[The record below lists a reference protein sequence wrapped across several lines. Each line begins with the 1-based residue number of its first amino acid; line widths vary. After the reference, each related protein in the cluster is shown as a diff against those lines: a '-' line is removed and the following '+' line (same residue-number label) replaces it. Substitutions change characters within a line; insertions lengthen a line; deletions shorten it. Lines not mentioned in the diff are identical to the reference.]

1 MTRSDPSIFWFT
13 GILGSGKTVMT
24 AFVVEQLSAKPIQ
37 DSEKLVYFFCQYDK
51 ATSLKAT
58 TVLRSITRQLLD
70 QDDRVFAENESKI
83 DALLEYLHDMSLLET
98 VLADVINCFK
108 CVIVIIDGVDEC
120 SNSEMKLLV
129 KVLRNLMLRTP
140 SGLKLYLAGDD
151 RITDIIMSSLTP
163 SFIVNTHISE
173 AGSDLHELIRQ
184 LVNARKEDGD
194 LVTGDSGLHQE
205 IIDVLCTASQGM

>member
-24 AFVVEQLSAKPIQ
+24 AFVVEQLPAKPIQ
-37 DSEKLVYFFCQYDK
+37 DFEKLVYFFCQYDK

-83 DALLEYLHDMSLLET
+83 DALLEDLHDMSLLET
-98 VLADVINCFK
+98 VLADVIDCFK

-194 LVTGDSGLHQE
+194 LVTGDPGLHQE
-205 IIDVLCTASQGM
+205 IIHVLCTKSQGM